1 MANRTRKNS
10 IQFYVTDDELA
21 LISERMKEEGVSSRG
36 EYMRRMAIDGLT
48 VNVDCGS
55 IKALCEE
62 VSVIGRNINQIARFV
77 NGSGNVYRHDIDEIK
92 RCLADIWRMLRRFL
106 SVTT

>member
-21 LISERMKEEGVSSRG
+21 LISERMKEAGISNRG

-55 IKALCEE
+55 IKALCAE
-62 VSVIGRNINQIARFV
+62 VSAIGRNINQVARFV

-92 RCLADIWRMLRRFL
+92 RCLADIWRMVRRFL
-106 SVTT
+106 SATT